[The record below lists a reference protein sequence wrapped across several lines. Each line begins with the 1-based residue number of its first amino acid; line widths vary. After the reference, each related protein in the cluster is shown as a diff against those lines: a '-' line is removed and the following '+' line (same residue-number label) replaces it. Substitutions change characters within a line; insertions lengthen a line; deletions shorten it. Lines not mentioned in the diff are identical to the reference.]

1 MMMMMMII
9 IIINRMNGT
18 YLGQKKCLSKMEV
31 ILFTSNCV
39 STRFTLSN
47 ISYINNDDGF
57 TLIVWPFAVSYTL
70 MEF

>member
-1 MMMMMMII
+1 MP
-9 IIINRMNGT
+9 
-18 YLGQKKCLSKMEV
+18 LSTECAAV
-31 ILFTSNCV
+31 L
-39 STRFTLSN
+39 LSLRYPS